1 VAVSRLL
8 LLDGNFN
15 IFEKK
20 KADYQVLWLAFF
32 AFYKDKI
39 NLFVLELRRVKIKNT
54 PTYLENS
61 SSRKFQI
68 AKLYLRVHPSCHN
81 LQCLINE
88 TNRDIYNAISQFI
101 SLPLFE
107 LGI

>member
-39 NLFVLELRRVKIKNT
+39 NLFVLELW
-54 PTYLENS
+54 
-61 SSRKFQI
+61 
-68 AKLYLRVHPSCHN
+68 
-81 LQCLINE
+81 
-88 TNRDIYNAISQFI
+88 
-101 SLPLFE
+101 
-107 LGI
+107 